1 MLKRDEAPEIEGV
14 KVLGGPPEDDEDE
27 RIEEI

>member
-14 KVLGGPPEDDEDE
+14 KVPSDSTEDEDE
-27 RIEEI
+27 RIDEI